1 MGIIRG
7 LPKGESPPES
17 CGPNRARDKE
27 RAKAVYEDE
36 QGDTENVEVDL
47 TDAEVAAMKAELE
60 QESTPTEE
68 A

>member
-1 MGIIRG
+1 MGIITSV
-7 LPKGESPPES
+7 PKGESPPES
-17 CGPNRARDKE
+17 CGPNRKRDKE